1 MSHWNHRLVKDVE
14 SGRLAIHEVYYD
26 DDGTPTGYTENP
38 VFIDTFPDDEG
49 WFSDGIPESP
59 QAAIWKVIEQ
69 ITGDIRKNDDII
81 YSTDFEKGGRYYQE
95 DGLDALEKIE
105 AIEKIGEPE

>member
-14 SGRLAIHEVYYD
+14 SGRLAIHEVFYD
-26 DDGTPTGYTENP
+26 NDGTPTGYTEHP
-38 VFIDTFPDDEG
+38 IIIDTFPDDEG
-49 WFSDGIPESP
+49 WFSDFVPETP
-59 QAAIWKVIEQ
+59 QAAIWETINR
-69 ITGDIRKNDDII
+69 ILDDIRRNDEII

-105 AIEKIGEPE
+105 MIDKIGEPE

>member
-1 MSHWNHRLVKDVE
+1 MSYWNHRLVKDVE

-49 WFSDGIPESP
+49 WFSNGIPESP
-59 QAAIWKVIEQ
+59 QAAIWQVIEQ

-105 AIEKIGEPE
+105 MIDKIGEPE

>member
-1 MSHWNHRLVKDVE
+1 MVFLNHLR
-14 SGRLAIHEVYYD
+14 
-26 DDGTPTGYTENP
+26 
-38 VFIDTFPDDEG
+38 
-49 WFSDGIPESP
+49 P
-59 QAAIWKVIEQ
+59 QSEVIEQ

-105 AIEKIGEPE
+105 MLEKIGRT

>member
-1 MSHWNHRLVKDVE
+1 M
-14 SGRLAIHEVYYD
+14 YYD

-59 QAAIWKVIEQ
+59 QAAIWQVIEQ
-69 ITGDIRKNDDII
+69 IIGDIRKNDDII

-105 AIEKIGEPE
+105 MLDKIGEPE

>member
-1 MSHWNHRLVKDVE
+1 MSYWNHRLVKDVE
-14 SGRLAIHEVYYD
+14 SGRLAIHEVY
-26 DDGTPTGYTENP
+26 
-38 VFIDTFPDDEG
+38 
-49 WFSDGIPESP
+49 GIPESP
-59 QAAIWKVIEQ
+59 QAAIWQVIEQ

-105 AIEKIGEPE
+105 MLDKIGEPE

>member
-1 MSHWNHRLVKDVE
+1 MVFPNHLK
-14 SGRLAIHEVYYD
+14 
-26 DDGTPTGYTENP
+26 T
-38 VFIDTFPDDEG
+38 
-49 WFSDGIPESP
+49 
-59 QAAIWKVIEQ
+59 AIWQVIEQ

-105 AIEKIGEPE
+105 MLEKIGEPE